1 MLESPLTHSGA
12 NLPTAASLPGCISDA
27 STSRAKGTSG
37 VNVPEREALTVDELV
52 RHRASLSSSQPRI
65 YYPHKGI
72 EYNEYPLRMLDIY
85 AFRVAKAIGAH
96 LPPRRSSAEM
106 PAVVSLLGPSDLN
119 YLVTLLALTK
129 LGHSVLFLSTR
140 ISLDAYA
147 SLLEK
152 TQSKHILIH
161 GSFHDT
167 AAELKKRI
175 PELQVCEVPVQESY
189 EFPILQDE
197 DTNLTSHLDLDQ
209 ESNYISF
216 IIHSSGSTGLPKP
229 IFQTQGAAIKNYAG
243 NMNMNGFITL
253 PLYHNHGISCLFR
266 TVHSCKTLHLYNA
279 HLPLTKQFLLDI
291 MRSYDFE
298 IFYGV
303 PYALKLLAESDEG
316 ISVLSKF
323 RAVMFGGS
331 ACPDSLGDRLVAG
344 NVNLISHYGSCV
356 PRSSIY
362 ILLSVVLTHVTG
374 PRLGN

>member
-1 MLESPLTHSGA
+1 MLESPLTQSGT
-12 NLPTAASLPGCISDA
+12 NLPTTASLSGSISDA
-27 STSRAKGTSG
+27 STSRANGAGS

-52 RHRASLSSSQPRI
+52 RHRASLASEQPLI

-72 EYNEYPLRMLDIY
+72 EYDEYPLRKLDVY
-85 AFRVAKAIGAH
+85 AFRVAKAIGARM
-96 LPPRRSSAEM
+96 PPRSTSAEI

-140 ISLDAYA
+140 ISLEAYV

-152 TQSKHILIH
+152 TQSKNILIH

-175 PELQVCEVPVQESY
+175 PELQISEVPVQESY
-189 EFPILQDE
+189 EYPISKDE
-197 DTNLTSHLDLDQ
+197 DTNLTPHLDLVE
-209 ESNYISF
+209 ESKHISF

-279 HLPLTKQFLLDI
+279 NLPLTKQYLLDI
-291 MRSYDFE
+291 MRSHDFE

-316 ISVLSKF
+316 IAVLSKF

-344 NVNLISHYGSCV
+344 NVNLISHYGSYVSRCC
-356 PRSSIY
+356 
-362 ILLSVVLTHVTG
+362 ILAVTVVC
-374 PRLGN
+374 

>member
-1 MLESPLTHSGA
+1 MSTP
-12 NLPTAASLPGCISDA
+12 ASLPGTISNA
-27 STSRAKGTSG
+27 SNTTANGANGLK
-37 VNVPEREALTVDELV
+37 VPEREALTVDELV
-52 RHRASLSSSQPRI
+52 RHRASLGSSQPVI

-72 EYNEYPLRMLDIY
+72 EYDEYPLRTLDIY
-85 AFRVAKAIGAH
+85 AFRVAKAIGARI
-96 LPPRRSSAEM
+96 PPRSTSAEV

-119 YLVTLLALTK
+119 YLVALLALSK

-140 ISLDAYA
+140 ISLDAYV

-161 GSFHDT
+161 GSFRDT
-167 AAELKKRI
+167 AAELKKRV
-175 PELQVCEVPVQESY
+175 PELQVSEIPAQESY
-189 EFPILQDE
+189 ESPIFQDE
-197 DTNLTSHLDLDQ
+197 DTNLTGHLDLEE
-209 ESNYISF
+209 ESKYISF

-279 HLPLTKQFLLDI
+279 NLPLTKQYLLDT
-291 MRSYDFE
+291 MRSHDFE

-316 ISVLSKF
+316 IAMLSRFK
-323 RAVMFGGS
+323 AVMFGGS

-356 PRSSIY
+356 S
-362 ILLSVVLTHVTG
+362 
-374 PRLGN
+374 